1 MPPRILESAASM
13 VIGPHGILSL
23 DGLVNPFTPSEPP
36 APTTFAETLLL
47 DSTSL
52 LRGLLRASQTIRYAV
67 ATAGPV
73 TVISHPAT
81 SRNAAVIRWA
91 SGANGR
97 RTTIE
102 TEGVIITLDSWLKVS
117 DWGSTK
123 YTALSAVRA
132 AALDKMDREAGALA
146 GTFSSPLRPL
156 PTLHRTPSDGV
167 IIFISRTFIGPS
179 PAVDLDRRVLAVLV
193 SRKSALGTR
202 LKLTSTGL
210 PHADALLL
218 TALITITGPH
228 DWKRYPA
235 TGNQGASVPVPLA
248 AAAQSEHALPTYG
261 QAPFTRPLASLTGA
275 NMGTRRGA
283 ALSVPNLTITRPS
296 PTPNPALTAGQ
307 PIILTLDSRQL
318 LSGVFSHDGRPE
330 IVITTIGPY
339 TTLARYITSDDLA
352 TARGDVD
359 VDGRRLKRIAHIEW
373 VSSSFK
379 GKRLTRVRMRGQ
391 KKIVDEIMYSS
402 NMFFENR
409 ERRFGSHNFLPW
421 ITWAEASSR
430 TSSSLSLASSSSS
443 SVRYIC
449 RSHPDGRPLAVLS
462 RRLTSAGTQLELTPE
477 GWDILDAV
485 LLTGLLVICGS
496 HDWKRVA
503 GIGVPVQQPEEGEDG
518 DGMALG
524 EEMVTGLDG
533 WTSPPELVEMGGA
546 SGMYTPRNIGSPRGV
561 GSGAVTPGGL
571 GVGMGGLDVGGTTP
585 LRATPVGSRAPSPPP
600 YLP

>member
-1 MPPRILESAASM
+1 MPPQILESAASM
-13 VIGPHGILSL
+13 VFGPRGILSL

-36 APTTFAETLLL
+36 APTTYAETLLL

-52 LRGLLRASQTIRYAV
+52 LRGLLRSSQTIRYAT

-97 RTTIE
+97 RTTVE

-123 YTALSAVRA
+123 RFQRYGRQPWIKWTEKRG
-132 AALDKMDREAGALA
+132 RWQ
-146 GTFSSPLRPL
+146 
-156 PTLHRTPSDGV
+156 
-167 IIFISRTFIGPS
+167 
-179 PAVDLDRRVLAVLV
+179 AVDLERRVLAVLV

-210 PHADALLL
+210 PHADALVL
-218 TALITITGPH
+218 TALITVTGPH
-228 DWKRYPA
+228 DWRRYPA
-235 TGNQGASVPVPLA
+235 SNNNGVQVPMPLA
-248 AAAQSEHALPTYG
+248 PAAQSEHALPTYG

-275 NMGTRRGA
+275 NVVGPRSRGA
-283 ALSVPNLTITRPS
+283 GAGATSVPNLMITRAS
-296 PTPNPALTAGQ
+296 PAPNPNPAQVPGQ
-307 PIILTLDSRQL
+307 PVVLTLDSRQL

-330 IVITTIGPY
+330 VVITTIGPY
-339 TTLARYITSDDLA
+339 TTLARYVSADDWTA
-352 TARGDVD
+352 TGGDVD
-359 VDGRRLKRIAHIEW
+359 ADGRRLKRVANIEW

-391 KKIVDEIMYSS
+391 KKILDEIMYSS
-402 NMFFENR
+402 NPFFENR
-409 ERRFGSHNFLPW
+409 ERRFGSPNLLPW
-421 ITWAEASSR
+421 ITWTEASSR
-430 TSSSLSLASSSSS
+430 TSSSLSLSTSSTSSSSS

-503 GIGVPVQQPEEGEDG
+503 GIGVPVRPTEEDEDG
-518 DGMALG
+518 DGMAVG

-533 WTSPPELVEMGGA
+533 WTSPPELVEMGAGGA
-546 SGMYTPRNIGSPRGV
+546 SGMYTPRGIVSGV
-561 GSGAVTPGGL
+561 TTPGGL
-571 GVGMGGLDVGGTTP
+571 GVGMGLGGTTP
-585 LRATPVGSRAPSPPP
+585 ARGTPVGSRAPSPPP

>member
-1 MPPRILESAASM
+1 MPPHILESTASM
-13 VIGPHGILSL
+13 VFGSTGILAF
-23 DGLVNPFTPSEPP
+23 DLVNPFISSQPTP
-36 APTTFAETLLL
+36 PTTFAETLLL
-47 DSTSL
+47 DSTSF
-52 LRGLLRASQTIRYAV
+52 LRGLLRTNQTIRYAI

-102 TEGVIITLDSWLKVS
+102 TEGVVITLDSWLKVT

-123 YTALSAVRA
+123 RFQRYGQQPWIKWTER
-132 AALDKMDREAGALA
+132 RG
-146 GTFSSPLRPL
+146 RWQ
-156 PTLHRTPSDGV
+156 
-167 IIFISRTFIGPS
+167 
-179 PAVDLDRRVLAVLV
+179 AVDLDRRVLAVLV

-210 PHADALLL
+210 PHADALVL
-218 TALITITGPH
+218 TALITVTGPH

-235 TGNQGASVPVPLA
+235 TGGEGVSVPMPMPLA
-248 AAAQSEHALPTYG
+248 PAARSEHALPTYG

-275 NMGTRRGA
+275 NAGMGTGTRRGA
-283 ALSVPNLTITRPS
+283 AVSVPNLSIARASPAPNSAPS
-296 PTPNPALTAGQ
+296 TGQ
-307 PIILTLDSRQL
+307 PIVLTLDSRQL
-318 LSGVFSHDGRPE
+318 LSGVFSHNGRPE
-330 IVITTIGPY
+330 VVITTIGPY
-339 TTLARYITSDDLA
+339 TTLARYITSDDWMA
-352 TARGDVD
+352 TGGDVD
-359 VDGRRLKRIAHIEW
+359 VDGRRLKRIANIEW

-379 GKRLTRVRMRGQ
+379 GKRLTKVRMRGQ

-409 ERRFGSHNFLPW
+409 ERRFGSPNFLPW
-421 ITWAEASSR
+421 ITWTEASSR
-430 TSSSLSLASSSSS
+430 TTSSLSVSSSPS

-449 RSHPDGRPLAVLS
+449 RSHPDARPLAVLS

-503 GIGVPVQQPEEGEDG
+503 GIGVPVRQPEEGEGEDG

-546 SGMYTPRNIGSPRGV
+546 SGMYTPRHIGSPRGV

-571 GVGMGGLDVGGTTP
+571 GGLGVGET
-585 LRATPVGSRAPSPPP
+585 TPVGSRAPSPPP

>member
-1 MPPRILESAASM
+1 MPPQIVDM
-13 VIGPHGILSL
+13 VFGPRGILSL
-23 DGLVNPFTPSEPP
+23 EGLVNPFVPTDPTP
-36 APTTFAETLLL
+36 PTTFAETLLL

-52 LRGLLRASQTIRYAV
+52 LRGLLRTNQTIKYAI

-91 SGANGR
+91 CGANGR

-102 TEGVIITLDSWLKVS
+102 TEGVIITLDSWLKVT

-123 YTALSAVRA
+123 RFQRYGQQPWIKWTEKRG
-132 AALDKMDREAGALA
+132 RWQ
-146 GTFSSPLRPL
+146 
-156 PTLHRTPSDGV
+156 
-167 IIFISRTFIGPS
+167 
-179 PAVDLDRRVLAVLV
+179 AVDLNRRVLAVLV

-210 PHADALLL
+210 PHADAIVL
-218 TALITITGPH
+218 TALITVTGPH
-228 DWKRYPA
+228 DWRRYPA
-235 TGNQGASVPVPLA
+235 TNNNDDQAVPMPLA
-248 AAAQSEHALPTYG
+248 LALGPDAARSEHALPTYG
-261 QAPFTRPLASLTGA
+261 QAPFTRPLASLTGM
-275 NMGTRRGA
+275 NTRTRRGA
-283 ALSVPNLTITRPS
+283 AASVPNLAVTRAAPAPIS
-296 PTPNPALTAGQ
+296 AAAPTSTPAPAPNPSLVPGQ
-307 PIILTLDSRQL
+307 PVILTLDSRQL

-330 IVITTIGPY
+330 VVITTIGPY
-339 TTLARYITSDDLA
+339 TTLARYVSSDDW
-352 TARGDVD
+352 TANSADVD
-359 VDGRRLKRIAHIEW
+359 ADGRRLKRIANIEW

-402 NMFFENR
+402 NPFFENR
-409 ERRFGSHNFLPW
+409 ERRFGSPNFLPW
-421 ITWAEASSR
+421 ITWTEGSSR
-430 TSSSLSLASSSSS
+430 SSSSSSISSSS

-477 GWDILDAV
+477 GYDILDAV

-503 GIGVPVQQPEEGEDG
+503 GIGVPVQHGDEERDE
-518 DGMALG
+518 MALG

-533 WTSPPELVEMGGA
+533 WTSPPELVEMSIGGGA
-546 SGMYTPRNIGSPRGV
+546 SSGMYTPRGAGSGVLSPAV
-561 GSGAVTPGGL
+561 GSSGVLSPAGLGAL
-571 GVGMGGLDVGGTTP
+571 GVGTGVGGTTP
-585 LRATPVGSRAPSPPP
+585 ARGTPVASRAPSPPP